1 MTVYVKR
8 GRTDAI
14 NIGKI
19 KTGSLRAHP
28 WYHFSVIMQ
37 YHTLIWLTGGCF
49 SSLEEGAIIP
59 TKNIAGLFFK
69 ITQSFLPLGKDCTP
83 QSCRG
88 FKCCLGSSVL

>member
-8 GRTDAI
+8 GRTDAM

-28 WYHFSVIMQ
+28 RYHFSVIMQ

-59 TKNIAGLFFK
+59 AKNIAGLFFK
-69 ITQSFLPLGKDCTP
+69 ITPSFLPLGKDCTP
-83 QSCRG
+83 KSCRG
-88 FKCCLGSSVL
+88 FKCCLGSFVL